1 MQVWGNMTDLLTVSP
16 EEVQSAQGI
25 VEATFYERGGLT
37 RIQNLYQRWPGRVL
51 FPTVAPHSHSE
62 AVIANTAGGMVGGDR
77 FEQKFAIHSGADVT
91 LTSQAA
97 EKIYRSE
104 QKSCRMMTDIKV
116 GKGACLEWIP
126 QETILFEGA
135 RLRRQTRFDL
145 HPDAFLLAGEMTIF
159 GRRARGERF
168 KRGYLYDNWEVQT
181 DDRLIWSDRMVIGA
195 TDSTTNLHEPFAF
208 NAAAATALMVCQVP
222 DLIALRD
229 RARELMDE
237 NPIGAFT
244 MVNGLVIGRF
254 VSEDAAKLRILLS
267 EIWVKLRVEIGL
279 ERAGLPRVWN
289 L

>member
-1 MQVWGNMTDLLTVSP
+1 MADLLTVDP
-16 EEVQSAQGI
+16 EETQHVQGM
-25 VEATFYERGGLT
+25 VEATFCERVGLT
-37 RIQNLYQRWPGRVL
+37 RIQYLHQRWPGRVL
-51 FPTVAPHSHSE
+51 LPTVAPYSHAE

-77 FEQKFAIHSGADVT
+77 FEQKFVIHSGADVT

-104 QKSCRMMTDIKV
+104 NKVCRMMTNIKV
-116 GKGACLEWIP
+116 GEGAWLEWIP

-135 RLRRQTRFDL
+135 QLRRQTRFDL

-159 GRRARGERF
+159 GRRARGEKF
-168 KRGYLYDNWEVQT
+168 KRGYLYDNWEVQINN
-181 DDRLIWSDRMVIGA
+181 RLIWSDRMIIGA
-195 TDSTTNLHEPFAF
+195 IDNATNLHEPFAF

-222 DLIALRD
+222 DLIAFRD
-229 RARELMDE
+229 RARELMGE

-254 VSEDAAKLRILLS
+254 VSKDAAKLRILLA
-267 EIWVKLRVEIGL
+267 EIWGKLRGEIGL
-279 ERAGLPRVWN
+279 KRAGLPRVWN